1 MLELGFKKKYKYD
14 YTVMIASCFDSD
26 TLDIKIN
33 GQEIIDNAVVTSD
46 FSTGLTKVFL
56 YQAEDGL
63 FVFRENNNKKRL
75 NRIDSKRDI
84 SIDII
89 INGTQTTKTINLKKG
104 IIVFVD
110 NCSVKGDN
118 GQISKQ
124 VTFRQFKK
132 KVTLE

>member
-1 MLELGFKKKYKYD
+1 MLTLGFQKKYKYD
-14 YTVMIASCFDSD
+14 FTVMIASCFDSD

-63 FVFRENNNKKRL
+63 FVFRENNNKKKL

-89 INGTQTTKTINLKKG
+89 INGTQTTKTVNLKKG
-104 IIVFVD
+104 KIVFVD

-118 GQISKQ
+118 EQITEQ

-132 KVTLE
+132 KVTVE